1 MKGLYIYEHIYASV
15 SEKFRKD
22 KELALI
28 AVTKCGFLIEHA
40 SKELRNDK

>member
-1 MKGLYIYEHIYASV
+1 MYKYVPEEL
-15 SEKFRKD
+15 RKD

-28 AVTKCGFLIEHA
+28 AVTKFNNGSNIEHA

>member
-1 MKGLYIYEHIYASV
+1 MFGFKEDSLVYRYV
-15 SEKFRKD
+15 SEELRKD

-28 AVTKCGFLIEHA
+28 AVKNHGENIEHA